1 MSLSEFDIIRR
12 YFSAAGARRA
22 DVAVGVGDD
31 AAVVEVPPG
40 QQLVLAM
47 DSLVSGVHFPEDTR
61 AEDIGHKALAVNLS
75 DLAAMGAEP
84 VWATLALTAPR
95 NDPVWLAAF
104 AEGFSAL
111 ARAAGVQLIGGDT
124 TRGPLTVTV
133 QAHGLVPHGRAVL
146 RGGARPGDVIFVTG
160 SLGDAGLALRRW
172 RRGLSVFSADHAYL
186 AARLNRPSPRIHEGI
201 ALRGLASA
209 MIDVS
214 DGLAADL
221 DHLLEAG
228 GVGARIELA
237 ALPRSSAFTRVCAEM
252 DEAQGAQLA
261 LSAGDDYELCF
272 TAPAA
277 RRAEVAAL
285 FAGFECG
292 CQAIGVIEAHAGLRV
307 ARGDGSLLD
316 ARRGGYDHFA
326 G

>member
-1 MSLSEFDIIRR
+1 MTLSEFDIIRR
-12 YFSAAGARRA
+12 YFSAAGAPRA

-47 DSLVSGVHFPEDTR
+47 DTLVGGVHFPDDTS
-61 AEDIGHKALAVNLS
+61 ADDIAYKALAVNLS

-104 AEGFSAL
+104 AEGFNAL
-111 ARAAGVQLIGGDT
+111 ARAADVQLIGGDT

-133 QAHGLVPHGRAVL
+133 QAHGLVPRGRAVL

-160 SLGDAGLALRRW
+160 SLGDAGLALQRW
-172 RRGLSVFSADHAYL
+172 RQGLPSFSADHTYL
-186 AARLNRPSPRIHEGI
+186 AARLNRPSPRIHEGV

-209 MIDVS
+209 MIDIS

-221 DHLLEAG
+221 SHLLAASA
-228 GVGARIELA
+228 VGARIELA
-237 ALPRSSAFTRVCAEM
+237 ALPRSEAFARVCAEM
-252 DEAQGAQLA
+252 GEAQGAQIA

-277 RRAEVAAL
+277 RHAAVTAL
-285 FAGFECG
+285 FAGFDCG
-292 CQAIGVIEAHAGLRV
+292 CQAIGLIEAQAGLRV
-307 ARGDGSLLD
+307 WQDDGTLLSVG
-316 ARRGGYDHFA
+316 RGGYDHFA
-326 G
+326 S